1 MAIKMAEE
9 VQIWHNTRCSKSRD
23 AFQWLAEKN
32 IASDWVEYMKNPI
45 SKKDLTDVIK
55 KLSISALDL
64 IRKNEKIFVENWKG
78 QEKTDK
84 EWIEIMIENPQLIER
99 PIVIKGNK
107 AIIARP
113 LENIEQLFT

>member
-1 MAIKMAEE
+1 MAINMAKE

-32 IASDWVEYMKNPI
+32 IDSDWVEYMKNSI
-45 SKKDLTDVIK
+45 SKEELSEVLK
-55 KLSISALDL
+55 KLSISAYDL
-64 IRKNEKIFVENWKG
+64 IRKKEKLFVENWKG
-78 QEKTDK
+78 QDKTEA
-84 EWIEIMIENPQLIER
+84 EWIEIMVQNPQLIER